1 MIGKTIA
8 HYYILEEIGNGG
20 LGILYKSRDL
30 KLDRL
35 VMLKAIEVPDNDAD
49 AFASFQKEARA
60 GVSLNHPNISSL
72 LDVIDE
78 KDGRYL
84 IYEYLPGSSLR
95 EKLERANATGE
106 FLPVDR
112 SLDYIL
118 AVAQGLAEAHRHG
131 MIHRDICPENVIV
144 TPTHSV
150 KITNFGKARF
160 GDGPTFASGGRALT
174 SAFSA
179 FVPEQLQGSG
189 VDHRCDIYC
198 LTALLFELLTGEPAF
213 KAKNAAARLNEIMHN
228 PVPNMLDMRPGISNG
243 LQRIVERGM
252 AKKPD
257 DRFPDMDALITAL
270 RDEVHEGLQ
279 RDQPLPGEP
288 AIAVLPF
295 TSLAIDP
302 ALTEFCDGLTEEVN
316 YQLQSVEGLRVASS
330 TSAARFRGRTDD
342 LRKVGAHLNVN
353 LLLEGSARAASGQVR
368 LILKLTDA
376 ATGYQVWSERF
387 DRDIS
392 KVLVAQ
398 DEIAAAVSNVL
409 RAKVR
414 GEALVTASPPPTGL
428 TAQFN
433 AAFAAP
439 SLDLAA
445 VLAAARGL
453 REPVETMTSAIAAA
467 KKLLDAR
474 PDSIDAFVAAGIAQA
489 VLNNPKPAEQALA
502 RALSMDPLRGDARAG
517 QALLV
522 LAPRGDIEGAIA
534 LLEAAATPTIETI
547 LGLAWLCFFQGRTE
561 MAIEKGRR
569 AFNLDNTAPDV
580 YLLLGRAYAA
590 LGQYRESLIVLGRGQ
605 VLAPD
610 DARLLA
616 ATSYAH
622 ALSGAFQE
630 ANRIADDLGAIAQ
643 KRYVSMLDLALPYAG
658 QGLAEWVDCCYAKAR
673 ETGAAGMLWWNLDP
687 AWKDFRKTSSPES
700 AQK

>member
-1 MIGKTIA
+1 MIGKTID
-8 HYYILEEIGNGG
+8 HYYIIEEIGTAG
-20 LGILYKSRDL
+20 LGMIYKARDL

-35 VMLKAIEVPDNDAD
+35 VMLKAIEVSNNDAD
-49 AFASFQKEARA
+49 ALASFQKEARA
-60 GVSLNHPNISSL
+60 GVALNHPNISSIF
-72 LDVIDE
+72 DVIDE
-78 KDGRYL
+78 NDGRYL
-84 IYEYLPGSSLR
+84 IYEHLPGTSLR
-95 EKLERANATGE
+95 EKLERANSSGE
-106 FLPVDR
+106 LLPVDR
-112 SLDYIL
+112 CIDYVL

-131 MIHRDICPENVIV
+131 IVHRDICPENVIV
-144 TPTHSV
+144 TPTHAV

-160 GDGPTFASGGRALT
+160 GDGPTFASGGKALT

-198 LTALLFELLTGEPAF
+198 LAALLFELLTGEAAF
-213 KAKNAAARLNEIMHN
+213 KSKNAAARLNEIMYN

-257 DRFPDMDALITAL
+257 DRFPDMEAFIAEMRAEAHD
-270 RDEVHEGLQ
+270 GLQ
-279 RDQPLPGEP
+279 QTESLPDEP
-288 AIAVLPF
+288 AVAVLPF
-295 TSLAIDP
+295 TSLALDP
-302 ALTEFCDGLTEEVN
+302 ALTEFCDGLTEELS

-353 LLLEGSARAASGQVR
+353 LLLEGSARSASGQVR
-368 LILKLTDA
+368 IIIKLTDA
-376 ATGYQVWSERF
+376 ASGYQVWTERF

-392 KVLVAQ
+392 KVLQAQ
-398 DEIAAAVSNVL
+398 DEIAVAVANVL

-414 GEALVTASPPPTGL
+414 GEALAIAPPVPTGR
-428 TAQFN
+428 TAEFN
-433 AAFAAP
+433 TAFATP
-439 SLDLAA
+439 NLELGE
-445 VLAAARGL
+445 VIAAARGL
-453 REPVETMTSAIAAA
+453 REPVETMSAAIIAA
-467 KKLLDAR
+467 KKLLEAR
-474 PDSIDAFVAAGIAQA
+474 PDAVEAFVAVGFAHA
-489 VLNNPKPAEQALA
+489 VLNNPKSAEQAFA
-502 RALSMDPLRGDARAG
+502 HALSIDPLRADARAG
-517 QALLV
+517 QALYV
-522 LAPRGDIEGAIA
+522 LAPRGDMDGAIA
-534 LLEAAATPTIETI
+534 LLEAATTPALETV
-547 LGLAWLCFFQGRTE
+547 LGLAWLFFFQGRHE
-561 MAIEKGRR
+561 MAIEQGRR
-569 AFNLDNTAPDV
+569 AFKLDSTAPDV

-590 LGQYRESLIVLGRGQ
+590 LSQFRESLIVLGRGQ

-622 ALSGAFQE
+622 ALSGAPQE

-658 QGLAEWVDCCYAKAR
+658 QGLAEWVDCCYDKAK

-687 AWKDFRKTSSPES
+687 AWKDFRKTVS
-700 AQK
+700 

>member
-8 HYYILEEIGNGG
+8 HYYLLEEIGTGG
-20 LGILYKSRDL
+20 LGILYKARDL

-35 VMLKAIEVPDNDAD
+35 VMLKAIDVPDNDAD
-49 AFASFQKEARA
+49 AFASFRKEARA
-60 GVSLNHPNISSL
+60 GVSVNHPNISSL

-78 KDGRYL
+78 NDGRYL
-84 IYEYLPGSSLR
+84 IYEYLPGSALR
-95 EKLERANATGE
+95 EKLERANASGE
-106 FLPVDR
+106 LLPIDR

-198 LTALLFELLTGEPAF
+198 LAALLFELLTGEPAF
-213 KAKNAAARLNEIMHN
+213 KAKNAAARLNEIMHT
-228 PVPNMLDMRPGISNG
+228 PVPNMLDMRPGISSG

-257 DRFPDMDALITAL
+257 DRFPDMDAFIAAL

-295 TSLAIDP
+295 TSVAIDP
-302 ALTEFCDGLTEEVN
+302 ALTEFCDGLSEEVN
-316 YQLQSVEGLRVASS
+316 YRLQSVEGLRVASS
-330 TSAARFRGRTDD
+330 TSAARFRGRSDD

-353 LLLEGSARAASGQVR
+353 LLLEGSARAASGQLR
-368 LILKLTDA
+368 IILKLTDA

-387 DRDIS
+387 DCDIS

-398 DEIAAAVSNVL
+398 DEIAVAVSNVL
-409 RAKVR
+409 RARVR
-414 GEALVTASPPPTGL
+414 GEALVTVPPPPTVPPPATGL

-439 SLDLAA
+439 NLDLAE

-453 REPVETMTSAIAAA
+453 REPVETMTGAIAAA
-467 KKLLDAR
+467 KRLLDAR
-474 PDSIDAFVAAGIAQA
+474 PDSVDAFVAAGIAHA

-502 RALSMDPLRGDARAG
+502 RALSMDPHRGDARAG

-534 LLEAAATPTIETI
+534 LLEAATIPTIETV
-547 LGLAWLCFFQGRTE
+547 LGLAWLCFFQGRNE

-590 LGQYRESLIVLGRGQ
+590 LGQFRESLIVLSRGQ

-622 ALSGAFQE
+622 ALSGAPQE
-630 ANRIADDLGAIAQ
+630 ANRIADDLGAMAQ

-658 QGLAEWVDCCYAKAR
+658 QGLVEWVDCCYVKAK

-687 AWKDFRKTSSPES
+687 AWKDFRKNS
-700 AQK
+700 

>member
-8 HYYILEEIGNGG
+8 HYYILEEIGTGG
-20 LGILYKSRDL
+20 LAVLYKARDL

-35 VMLKAIEVPDNDAD
+35 VMLKAIEIPDNDAD

-78 KDGRYL
+78 QDGRYL
-84 IYEYLPGSSLR
+84 IYEHLPGSSLR
-95 EKLERANATGE
+95 EKLERAKASGE
-106 FLPVDR
+106 LLPIDR
-112 SLDYIL
+112 SIDYIL
-118 AVAQGLAEAHRHG
+118 AVANGLADAHRHG
-131 MIHRDICPENVIV
+131 IVHRDICPENVIV

-150 KITNFGKARF
+150 KITNFGKARL
-160 GDGPTFASGGRALT
+160 GDGPSFALGGKALS

-179 FVPEQLQGSG
+179 FVPEQLQGAA

-198 LTALLFELLTGEPAF
+198 LAALLFELLTGEPAF
-213 KAKNAAARLNEIMHN
+213 KAKNPAARLNEIIYN

-257 DRFPDMDALITAL
+257 DRFADMDAFLHDL
-270 RDEVHEGLQ
+270 RAELHEGLQ
-279 RDQPLPGEP
+279 QDQPLPAEP

-295 TSLAIDP
+295 ASLALDP
-302 ALTEFCDGLTEEVN
+302 ALTEFCDGLTEEIN

-330 TSAARFRGRTDD
+330 TSAARLRGRTDD

-368 LILKLTDA
+368 LIAKLTSA

-392 KVLVAQ
+392 KVLQIQ

-409 RAKVR
+409 RAWVR
-414 GEALVTASPPPTGL
+414 GETLVTAPPTPTGL
-428 TAQFN
+428 TTQFN
-433 AAFAAP
+433 SASATP
-439 SLDLAA
+439 NLDLAE

-453 REPVETMTSAIAAA
+453 REPVETMTGALAAA

-474 PDSIDAFVAAGIAQA
+474 PDSVDAFVAAGIAHA
-489 VLNNPKPAEQALA
+489 VLNNPKPAEQAFA
-502 RALSMDPLRGDARAG
+502 RALSMAPHRGDARAG

-522 LAPRGDIEGAIA
+522 LAPRGDIDAALA
-534 LLEAAATPTIETI
+534 LLEAATHPDLETV
-547 LGLAWLCFFQGRTE
+547 LGLAWLYFFAGRNDK
-561 MAIEKGRR
+561 AIEQGRR
-569 AFNLDNTAPDV
+569 AFNLDSSAPGV

-590 LGQYRESLIVLGRGQ
+590 LGQFRESLIVLGRGQ

-616 ATSYAH
+616 ATSYVH
-622 ALSGAFQE
+622 ALSGAPQE
-630 ANRIADDLGAIAQ
+630 ANRIADELGAIAQ

-658 QGLAEWVDCCYAKAR
+658 QGLAEWVDCCYHKAR
-673 ETGAAGMLWWNLDP
+673 ETGAAGLLWWNLDP
-687 AWKDFRKTSSPES
+687 AWKDFRNRR
-700 AQK
+700 

>member
-1 MIGKTIA
+1 MTGQTIA
-8 HYYILEEIGNGG
+8 HYYILEQIGAAGQSVV
-20 LGILYKSRDL
+20 YKARDL

-35 VMLKAIEVPDNDAD
+35 VMLKAIEIPGNDAD

-60 GVSLNHPNISSL
+60 GISLNHPNISSL

-78 KDGRYL
+78 NDGRYL

-95 EKLERANATGE
+95 EKLDRANASGE
-106 FLPVDR
+106 LLPVDR
-112 SLDYIL
+112 SIDYIL
-118 AVAQGLAEAHRHG
+118 AVAHGLAEAHRHG
-131 MIHRDICPENVIV
+131 IVHRDICPENVIV

-150 KITNFGKARF
+150 KITNFGKARL
-160 GDGPTFASGGRALT
+160 GDGPTFAYGGPTLV

-179 FVPEQLQGSG
+179 FVPEQLQGAG

-198 LTALLFELLTGEPAF
+198 LAALLFELLTGEPPF
-213 KAKNAAARLNEIMHN
+213 KSKNAAARLNEIIYN

-252 AKKPD
+252 AKKPG
-257 DRFPDMDALITAL
+257 DRFPDMEALITEL
-270 RDEVHEGLQ
+270 RAELHEGLQ
-279 RDQPLPGEP
+279 QDQSLPGEP

-295 TSLAIDP
+295 SSLALDP
-302 ALTEFCDGLTEEVN
+302 TLTEFCNGLTEEIN

-353 LLLEGSARAASGQVR
+353 LLLEGSARAAAGHVR

-376 ATGYQVWSERF
+376 ASGYQVWSERF
-387 DRDIS
+387 DRDLS
-392 KVLVAQ
+392 NVLLAQ
-398 DEIAAAVSNVL
+398 DEIAAAVANVL

-414 GEALVTASPPPTGL
+414 GETLVTAPPPPTGL

-433 AAFAAP
+433 SAFATP
-439 SLDLAA
+439 SLDLAE

-453 REPVETMTSAIAAA
+453 REPVETLTNALTAA
-467 KKLLDAR
+467 KKLLEVR
-474 PDSIDAFVAAGIAQA
+474 PDSVDAFLAAGIAHA
-489 VLNNPKPAEQALA
+489 VLNNPQSAEQALA
-502 RALSMDPLRGDARAG
+502 RALSLDPNRADARAA
-517 QALLV
+517 QALLL
-522 LAPRGDIEGAIA
+522 LAPRGDTQEAIA
-534 LLEAAATPTIETI
+534 LLRAATNPALEIV
-547 LGLAWLCFFQGRTE
+547 LALAWLYFFAGSNE
-561 MAIEKGRR
+561 MAIEQGRQ
-569 AFNLDNTAPDV
+569 AFKLDSTAPDV

-590 LGQYRESLIVLGRGQ
+590 LGQFRESLIVLGRGLL
-605 VLAPD
+605 LAPD

-622 ALSGAFQE
+622 ALSGAPQE
-630 ANRIADDLGAIAQ
+630 ANRIADELGAIAQ

-658 QGLAEWVDCCYAKAR
+658 QGLAEWVECCYAKAR
-673 ETGAAGMLWWNLDP
+673 ETGAVGLLWWNLDP
-687 AWKDFRKTSSPES
+687 AWKDFRKTS
-700 AQK
+700 